1 MNPPVSIWKPKQFFD
16 TAAHPDHVTFDDG
29 TEQRRNIPWVDYVEG
44 CWDHAEPH
52 TIRVEIG
59 NWLVLIRGCNLGPL
73 FVTIE
78 ERTLLRLRAQPG
90 RDGNPDH
97 ANDSFATE
105 IRFLRAPSALP
116 PQAGG
121 QIELGLGV

>member
-1 MNPPVSIWKPKQFFD
+1 MNPPASIWKPKQFFD

-29 TEQRRNIPWVDYVEG
+29 KEQRRNIPWVDYVEG
-44 CWDHAEPH
+44 CWDYAEPH

-59 NWLVLIRGCNLGPL
+59 NWLVLVRGHNLELL
-73 FVTIE
+73 FQAIE
-78 ERTLLRLRAQPG
+78 GRTLVRLRAQPELE
-90 RDGNPDH
+90 GNPNH
-97 ANDSFATE
+97 ACDCFATE

-121 QIELGLGV
+121 QIELGLRE